1 MYIGSRKYEG
11 IFFIFNSLYRQSI
24 SALIFYGSKLI
35 PVKNMIHFYGVD
47 AFLSTL
53 KASYFK
59 KTNELNC

>member
-1 MYIGSRKYEG
+1 MYIGSQKYEG
-11 IFFIFNSLYRQSI
+11 ILYIFNSLKRRSI
-24 SALIFYGSKLI
+24 SAVIFCGSKLI